1 MNYSGMKVLV
11 MGLGLHGG
19 GLESAKYLLRHG
31 ASLTVTDLRD
41 EKTLAPSIE
50 KLGPAS
56 PAIRYVLGRHEMRD
70 FQDADMVI
78 KNPGVPPDSPFL
90 CAARRIET
98 DLSLFLAD
106 SPARLAAVTG
116 TKGKSTVTQAVYW
129 VLQKAQGPD
138 NAYMGGNI
146 TVSPL
151 TFIDE
156 LKPGDDVVLEL
167 SSFQLGDLA
176 GRRTA
181 DGRPL
186 LKPKAA
192 VLTAIM
198 SDHQDRYANMDEY
211 IADKRVIYQGQEAD
225 DFTVAGADSWGRSFH
240 AETRGQSLVY
250 ADSPLGAGVSGGWL
264 GGAGEPGYA
273 CARGEPLPGLAVDR
287 VVELVPAHP
296 LVPGIHQKRNLL
308 AAGLVL
314 LGLGLDADTIRE
326 GFADFGGVPHRLE
339 FFHEANGVRYYNDS
353 AATIPEAAAAALEA
367 LGADAPVL
375 LVCGGTDKK
384 LDFSP
389 LTSAAHKAKAIILLE
404 GSGSEKLRRDLEA
417 LGIAYNGPFDS
428 VEKAAAAA
436 SELARNGDRVVLS
449 PGCASFGMFLNEFDR
464 GNKWKAAVCNEQLTM
479 SNGE

>member
-1 MNYSGMKVLV
+1 LNYSGMKVVV

-31 ASLTVTDLRD
+31 ASLTITDLRD

-50 KLGPAS
+50 KLGTDAPS
-56 PAIRYVLGRHEMRD
+56 VSSSIRFVLGRHEMGD

-78 KNPGVPPDSPFL
+78 KNPGVPPNSPYL
-90 CAARRIET
+90 QVARRIET
-98 DLSLFLAD
+98 DLSLFLAA

-116 TKGKSTVTQAVYW
+116 TKGKSTVTQALYW
-129 VLQKAQGPD
+129 VLQKARGPGKV
-138 NAYMGGNI
+138 YIGGNI

-151 TFIDE
+151 TFIDD
-156 LKPGDDVVLEL
+156 LQVGDDVVLEL

-192 VLTAIM
+192 VFTAIM

-211 IADKRVIYQGQEAD
+211 IADKRVIYQSQDAD
-225 DFTVAGADSWGRSFH
+225 DFTIAGDDAWGQSFR
-240 AETRGQSLVY
+240 AETRGRPLVY
-250 ADSPLGAGVSGGWL
+250 ADSPLAADLSGGWL
-264 GGAGEPGYA
+264 SGAGEPGRA
-273 CARGEPLPGLAVDR
+273 CVRGTPLAALDIDR
-287 VVELVPAHP
+287 VVDIVPARP
-296 LVPGIHQKRNLL
+296 PVLGIHQKRNLL
-308 AAGLVL
+308 AAGLAL

-339 FFHEANGVRYYNDS
+339 FFHEKNGVRFYNDS
-353 AATIPEAAAAALEA
+353 AATIPEAAAAAIDA
-367 LGADAPVL
+367 LGEDAPLL
-375 LVCGGTDKK
+375 LVTGGTDKN

-389 LTSAAHKAKAIILLE
+389 LVQAARKARAIILLE
-404 GSGSEKLRRDLEA
+404 GSGSEKLRREFDA
-417 LGIAYNGPFDS
+417 LNIAYNGPFDS
-428 VEKAAAAA
+428 IEQAAA
-436 SELARNGDRVVLS
+436 LALEMAHNGDRVVLS

-464 GNKWKAAVCNEQLTM
+464 GNKWKAAVLALV
-479 SNGE
+479 